1 MAREVITVT
10 GVEVASGNRGPYHK
24 VKTQG
29 AGNIF
34 CFDAAAGNQLQQH
47 VGQSVAVDV
56 DRTPNPNTGKVFPKI
71 TAFLGAADPSS
82 EGAAAPVVAGSSG
95 AATGSRG
102 GGIHATG
109 STSGQAFSPAKKDP
123 LGLVTS
129 LRQTSLNAAVACH
142 ASEGHSESKAEI
154 IQTAQ
159 KFYAYL
165 SEGLPLDLGS

>member
-1 MAREVITVT
+1 MREVITVT

-82 EGAAAPVVAGSSG
+82 EGAAAPVVASGSG
-95 AATGSRG
+95 AAVGSRG
-102 GGIHATG
+102 GGA
-109 STSGQAFSPAKKDP
+109 SNVPKKDP

-129 LRQTSLNAAVACH
+129 LRQTSLNAAVAF
-142 ASEGHSESKAEI
+142 AATGGFYGAKGDVLD
-154 IQTAQ
+154 TARA
-159 KFYAYL
+159 FYAYL
-165 SEGLPLDLGS
+165 SEGLPLDLS